1 MQDKSA
7 LGRTIALV
15 RDLRVR
21 CPWDRVQTRETLRP
35 YLVEEVLELD
45 QAIAADDR
53 DAIPDELGDFLLHL
67 SWQIVLGEELG

>member
-7 LGRTIALV
+7 LGRALVMV

-21 CPWDRVQTRETLRP
+21 CAWDRAQTRETLRP

-45 QAIAADDR
+45 HALGEGDPALIR
-53 DAIPDELGDFLLHL
+53 DELG
-67 SWQIVLGEELG
+67 